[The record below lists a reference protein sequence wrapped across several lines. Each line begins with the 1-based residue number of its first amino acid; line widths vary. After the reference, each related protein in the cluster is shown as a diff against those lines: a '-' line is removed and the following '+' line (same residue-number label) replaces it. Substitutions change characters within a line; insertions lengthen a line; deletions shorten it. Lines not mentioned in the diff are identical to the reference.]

1 MDFKNSLDCV
11 VAFHFP
17 CLSGNTCILKKKK
30 YIYQN
35 SSKNKMEIRN

>member
-17 CLSGNTCILKKKK
+17 CLSGNTCH
-30 YIYQN
+30 
-35 SSKNKMEIRN
+35 STKNNIKTAAEEDANKQIR

>member
-17 CLSGNTCILKKKK
+17 CLSGNTCILKK
-30 YIYQN
+30 N
-35 SSKNKMEIRN
+35 KNTSIKTAAKIRWK